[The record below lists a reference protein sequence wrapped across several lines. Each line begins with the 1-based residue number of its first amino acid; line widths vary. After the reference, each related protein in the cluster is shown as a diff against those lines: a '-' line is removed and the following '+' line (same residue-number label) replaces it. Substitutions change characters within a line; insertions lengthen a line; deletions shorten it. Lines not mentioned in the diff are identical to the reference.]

1 MELKDFED
9 YTILNLRMTIIFWI
23 LAFLVAI
30 TVHEA
35 AHAWMADRLG
45 DPTPRVTGRLSLNP
59 IKHLDPYGTV
69 LLPLFLLIIGSPLLF
84 GWAKPVMFDPYNLKN
99 PRRDAALISLAGPFI
114 NLALATLLAASL
126 KLLSPFSPL
135 YFYYDLIRFGVVVNV
150 TLAIFNLIPVHPLDG
165 GKILV
170 GILPRAEARQVDDLM
185 QRYGLIVLFILIFP
199 LFGRVSLISTVISP
213 VISFILN
220 LLLPGSSPV

>member
-1 MELKDFED
+1 
-9 YTILNLRMTIIFWI
+9 MTIIFWI
-23 LAFLVAI
+23 LAFVVAI

-84 GWAKPVMFDPYNLKN
+84 GWAKPVIFDPYNLKN
-99 PRRDAALISLAGPFI
+99 PRRDTALISLAGPFT
-114 NLALATLLAASL
+114 NLVLATLLAIFL
-126 KLLSPFSPL
+126 KFLLSPFSPL
-135 YFYYDLIRFGVVVNV
+135 YFYYDLIRFGVAVNV

-170 GILPRAEARQVDDLM
+170 GILPRGEARQVDVFL
-185 QRYGLIVLFILIFP
+185 QRYGLFVLFILIFP

-213 VISFILN
+213 VISFIVN

>member
-1 MELKDFED
+1 MELKDFAD

-23 LAFLVAI
+23 LAFVVAI

-99 PRRDAALISLAGPFI
+99 PRRDAALISLAGPFTNI
-114 NLALATLLAASL
+114 VLATLLAASL

-170 GILPRAEARQVDDLM
+170 GILPRAEAKQVDDFL

-199 LFGRVSLISTVISP
+199 LFGRVSLISSVISP